1 MHDESHALLNQML
14 VETFNHILVLQEA
27 FINQHTEASVTMNEV
42 HLIEAIERFGSPT
55 MAQVSQY
62 MMVTPGTLSTSIK
75 RMEKKGY
82 VTRRQNKIDRRV
94 FHLAITAK
102 ANQILTIHKEFHQ
115 RMIDGIVTNPEVD
128 LQSVSQ
134 TLRALLAFFEEL
146 KKEYAK

>member
-1 MHDESHALLNQML
+1 MNNDSHALLNQML

-27 FINQHTEASVTMNEV
+27 FINQHFDTTVTMNEV
-42 HLIEAIERFGSPT
+42 HLLEAIERFGSPT

-75 RMEKKGY
+75 RLEKKAY
-82 VTRRQNKIDRRV
+82 VSRRQSIEDRRV
-94 FHLAITAK
+94 FHLSITTK
-102 ANQILTIHKEFHQ
+102 ANAILDVHKQFHQ

-134 TLRALLAFFEEL
+134 TLKALLTFFETL

>member
-1 MHDESHALLNQML
+1 MHEDSHALLNQML

-27 FINQHTEASVTMNEV
+27 FINQHIDASVTMNEV
-42 HLIEAIERFGSPT
+42 HLMEAIERFGSPT
-55 MAQVSQY
+55 MAQVSQS

-82 VTRRQNKIDRRV
+82 VTRRQNKTDRRV
-94 FHLAITAK
+94 YHLSITPK
-102 ANQILTIHKEFHQ
+102 ANQILAIHKEFHQ
-115 RMIDGIVTNPEVD
+115 RMIDGIVTNPDVD

-134 TLRALLAFFEEL
+134 TLTALLRFFEEL

>member
-1 MHDESHALLNQML
+1 MHEDSHALLNQML

-27 FINQHTEASVTMNEV
+27 FINQYIDASVTMNEV
-42 HLIEAIERFGSPT
+42 HLMEAIERFGSPT
-55 MAQVSQY
+55 MAQVSQS

-82 VTRRQNKIDRRV
+82 VTRRQNKTDRRV
-94 FHLAITAK
+94 YHLSITPK
-102 ANQILTIHKEFHQ
+102 ANQILAIHKEFHQ
-115 RMIDGIVTNPEVD
+115 RMIDGIVTNPDVD

-134 TLRALLAFFEEL
+134 TLTALLTFFENL